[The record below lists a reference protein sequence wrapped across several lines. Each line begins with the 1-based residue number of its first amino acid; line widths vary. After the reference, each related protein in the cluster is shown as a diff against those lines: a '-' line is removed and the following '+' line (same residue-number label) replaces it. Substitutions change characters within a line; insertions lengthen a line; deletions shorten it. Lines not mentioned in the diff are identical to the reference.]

1 MSMYAVH
8 PLSAGQAQAPR
19 RLGATRARACGVIG
33 VMPSPGRPDADELAA
48 LVSAVSRRG
57 DRTAFATLFRTLAPR
72 VKGFLLRSGADAGAA
87 EDLTQETLVM
97 VWRKAA
103 TFDAR
108 RASVA
113 TWVFT
118 IARNLWID
126 QCRRSSAPAEHQQRT
141 GWLADLPQPTSAS
154 EDIEPVLDQ
163 QRRDRV
169 RTVLASLP
177 HEQAEAVRMAY
188 FNEATHEHIA
198 SRLGIPLGTVKSR
211 IRLAIAALRRRL
223 DGIEL

>member
-1 MSMYAVH
+1 M
-8 PLSAGQAQAPR
+8 LSA
-19 RLGATRARACGVIG
+19 
-33 VMPSPGRPDADELAA
+33 GRPDAGELAA

-57 DRTAFATLFRTLAPR
+57 DRTAFATLFRMLAPR

-103 TFDAR
+103 SFDAR

-126 QCRRSSAPAEHQQRT
+126 QCRRSSAPAEQQRA
-141 GWLADLPQPTSAS
+141 GWLGDLPQPTSAG
-154 EDIEPVLDQ
+154 DGIESVLDE

-211 IRLAIAALRRRL
+211 IRLAITALRQRL
-223 DGIEL
+223 DGIDL

>member
-1 MSMYAVH
+1 MVDMLR
-8 PLSAGQAQAPR
+8 P
-19 RLGATRARACGVIG
+19 ARA
-33 VMPSPGRPDADELAA
+33 DADELAA
-48 LVSAVSRRG
+48 LVSAVSCRG
-57 DRTAFATLFRTLAPR
+57 DRTAFATLFRALAPR

-87 EDLTQETLVM
+87 EDLTQETLVI
-97 VWRKAA
+97 VWRKSG

-126 QCRRSSAPAEHQQRT
+126 QCRRSLAPAAYQQRT
-141 GWLADLPQPTSAS
+141 AWLADLPHPTSAS
-154 EDIEPVLDQ
+154 DGVVWVLEK

-169 RTVLASLP
+169 RTVLTSLP
-177 HEQAEAVRMAY
+177 HEQAETVRMAY
-188 FNEATHEHIA
+188 FNDATHEQIA

-211 IRLAIAALRRRL
+211 IRRAIAALRQRL
-223 DGIEL
+223 DGSDL